1 MQEFDL
7 AEKDLVDARQLEPN
21 NRFVYFFL
29 LYRECSKISLFYGQ
43 TFDYIDVCLG
53 LFKFLIILMFS
64 ACQTSDFIDVCLGLF
79 KSLIILMFR
88 AVQNF
93 DYINV

>member
-21 NRFVYFFL
+21 NRFVYFF
-29 LYRECSKISLFYGQ
+29 YKRMFQNFIIYGQ
-43 TFDYIDVCLG
+43 TFDYIDVFLG